1 MYHPILHKVGWLN
14 GENCDVL
21 LWLSQWLGIDHTRSI
36 QLHKRKRGKRRR
48 LWLTR
53 TRKKRTKKTQHRSR
67 CQPTWPCPIKLV
79 KCGKIF
85 CYRELVCRQNIFGD
99 VSVFSRN
106 NLQPNKKR
114 ISGQATMK
122 SSLYIYI
129 WIKSKITT
137 LTKSTA
143 TPEPNLYVIF
153 ECSTC
158 IMQHPH
164 CPIQWIVNSWIFWPK
179 W

>member
-21 LWLSQWLGIDHTRSI
+21 LWLSQWLGIDHTKSI

-53 TRKKRTKKTQHRSR
+53 TRKKGTKQTQHRSR
-67 CQPTWPCPIKLV
+67 WQPTWPCPIKLV
-79 KCGKIF
+79 NCGKIF
-85 CYRELVCRQNIFGD
+85 CYRELICRQNIFGD

-122 SSLYIYI
+122 SSLK
-129 WIKSKITT
+129 IKYMHFV
-137 LTKSTA
+137 LGQWKSA
-143 TPEPNLYVIF
+143 PQELCRICHNWELNLRSLL
-153 ECSTC
+153 C
-158 IMQHPH
+158 H
-164 CPIQWIVNSWIFWPK
+164 
-179 W
+179 